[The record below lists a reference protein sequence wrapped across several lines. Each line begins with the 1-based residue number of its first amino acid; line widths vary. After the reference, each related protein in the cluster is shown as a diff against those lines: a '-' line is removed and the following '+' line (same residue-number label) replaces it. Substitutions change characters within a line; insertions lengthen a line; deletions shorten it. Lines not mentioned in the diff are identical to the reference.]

1 MTQPEIFSYSCLAA
15 IVFLS
20 WLVLSAKRKEKSTKP
35 LAPVPSGA
43 TPTSLGY
50 GFKETGP
57 MLKGMI
63 AGYGRLQ
70 MVAISIGT
78 YEVWVVNL
86 KTGAKQELRLRV
98 NASLVDDWDICWTI
112 MFAGPNRQSGSVT
125 QYYVGDFSD
134 MLLDLEKHLM
144 QPQFATNSSVGG
156 ERGLVLLEP
165 TPASE
170 LYNSDLGRLEKVVRY

>member
-35 LAPVPSGA
+35 PVPSGA
-43 TPTSLGY
+43 APTSLGY
-50 GFKETGP
+50 GFKETGR

-112 MFAGPNRQSGSVT
+112 MFSGQNQGVGSVT
-125 QYYVGDFSD
+125 QYYIGDFSE
-134 MLLDLEKHLM
+134 MLADLEEHLLK
-144 QPQFATNSSVGG
+144 PQFATDPSVGG
-156 ERGLVLLEP
+156 ERGLVLVEP
-165 TPASE
+165 TPARE
-170 LYNSDLGRLEKVVRY
+170 LYCSKLEHLEKVGR